1 MNLSKTRY
9 TLGVTCPKLL
19 WLKCFKPEEAEEINN
34 TAIFQNGNEIGA
46 LARRLFGDDYI
57 LIDYDKGLD
66 SMLKETDKYMKDK
79 PNIIC
84 EATFDYQGNFC
95 SVDVLK
101 NDVDGVEIYEV
112 KSATKLKEINIE
124 DISYQIWVLKKLG
137 LNVKKSCVVHV
148 NGNYVKNGDLDIH
161 EFFSIEDI
169 TDLIDCD
176 EVEENSKELKKVI
189 DVDKE
194 PELDLSINC
203 HDPYDCEFFN
213 YCTRN
218 LPHPNVFDLDGV
230 NFNTKLDL
238 YRNNIISFK
247 DLEKEPSL
255 KEKTLDQIN
264 HELYYLEPKI
274 NKEVIKDFL
283 KDIKYPLYF
292 LDFETYQSVIPMIDG
307 TKPYEQITFQY
318 SLHYYLEENGKLYHK
333 EYLSDNYYGDPREDL
348 ARQLCED
355 IPMDVPVIAYNMS
368 FERGRIK
375 EMAEAFPKYRK
386 HLLNIENNI
395 IDLLPIFKKHHYYVR
410 EMEGSA
416 SIKHVLPALF
426 PNDKELDYKSLPVV
440 HKGDEASNAFV
451 NLKNMD
457 EEEEQRVRDG
467 LLKYCELD
475 TLAMVKIFDKLK
487 EIVKID

>member
-19 WLKCFKPEEAEEINN
+19 WLRCFKPEVAEGANN

-46 LARRLFGDDYI
+46 LARGLFGDDYI

-101 NDVDGVEIYEV
+101 NDIDGVEIYEV
-112 KSATKLKEINIE
+112 KSATKLKDINIE
-124 DISYQIWVLKKLG
+124 DISYQTWVLKKLG

-148 NGNYVKNGDLDIH
+148 NGEYVKNGDLDIH
-161 EFFSIEDI
+161 KFFSIEDV

-176 EVEENSKELKKVI
+176 EVEEQAKNLKKVI
-189 DVDKE
+189 SKDIEPDVD
-194 PELDLSINC
+194 PSINC

-238 YRNNIISFK
+238 YNNHVISFK
-247 DLEKEPSL
+247 ELEKEPSI
-255 KEKTLDQIN
+255 KDRTLYQIN
-264 HELYYLEPKI
+264 HELYDLEPNI
-274 NKEVIKDFL
+274 NKNVIEDFL
-283 KDIKYPLYF
+283 KDITYPLYF
-292 LDFETYQSVIPMIDG
+292 LDFETFQSAIPTIDG
-307 TKPYEQITFQY
+307 TTPYKQITFQY

-333 EYLSDNYYGDPREDL
+333 EYLSDNYDGDPREDL

-355 IPMDVPVIAYNMS
+355 IPEDAPVIAYNMA
-368 FERGRIK
+368 FERGRID

-386 HLLNIENNI
+386 HLLNIKDNI
-395 IDLLPIFKKHHYYVR
+395 IDLFPIFRKRDYYTK
-410 EMEGSA
+410 EMKGSA
-416 SIKHVLPALF
+416 SIKYVLPALF

-440 HKGDEASNAFV
+440 HKGDEASNAYV
-451 NLKNMD
+451 ALKDMD
-457 EEEEQRVRDG
+457 KEEEERVRDG